1 MHLVSPPFHAKGKVS
16 TMQETLYDLVEQV
29 QSGQNDADLILYER
43 FRYLLERYFRK
54 LRNNEDAK
62 QDLIVAFLELIPHI
76 PLSDKCCSDEQIAAY
91 IKVSIHH
98 AFIKISKQQAKR
110 SEKEFVFDFNED
122 EILEDDI
129 VMAKSNDVAIEQ
141 LAYLEVLTDKQKQVI
156 FLHYF
161 CGCSI
166 KEIANILGISRQTAN
181 KIKNTAL
188 KNLKKNYA
196 KWIM

>member
-98 AFIKISKQQAKR
+98 AFIKISKQQAER

-129 VMAKSNDVAIEQ
+129 
-141 LAYLEVLTDKQKQVI
+141 
-156 FLHYF
+156 F
-161 CGCSI
+161 G
-166 KEIANILGISRQTAN
+166 
-181 KIKNTAL
+181 L
-188 KNLKKNYA
+188 KMVDYLKKALIYGHTSRSSS
-196 KWIM
+196 WIYYQFTTFEGNSLDMPPGTLQAQTPAHSIEKE